1 MEAAIGAAMAHPRFQ
16 FTLLRLFAGV
26 ALLLAAAG
34 IYSVMSYAVARRTH
48 GIGLRMTLGAQRVDV
63 LRMVLRQAMLR
74 VAMGAAL
81 GLAGALALTRL
92 MANLLY
98 GVQPTDPLTFGVVSL
113 VLIGAALLASYIP
126 ARRAS
131 RIDPMVALRQE

>member
-1 MEAAIGAAMAHPRFQ
+1 VLRLVLGQAMIRVAIGSA
-16 FTLLRLFAGV
+16 
-26 ALLLAAAG
+26 
-34 IYSVMSYAVARRTH
+34 I
-48 GIGLRMTLGAQRVDV
+48 
-63 LRMVLRQAMLR
+63 
-74 VAMGAAL
+74 

-98 GVQPTDPLTFGVVSL
+98 GVQPTDPITFGVVSL
-113 VLIGAALLASYIP
+113 VLIGAAFLASYIP

>member
-1 MEAAIGAAMAHPRFQ
+1 M
-16 FTLLRLFAGV
+16 LLGLFAMV

-34 IYSVMSYAVARRTH
+34 IYSVMSYAISRRTQE
-48 GIGLRMTLGAQRVDV
+48 IGLRLTLGAQRGDV
-63 LRMVLRQAMLR
+63 LRLVLGQAMIR
-74 VAMGAAL
+74 VAIGAADRPHRR
-81 GLAGALALTRL
+81 AALTRL

-98 GVQPTDPLTFGVVSL
+98 GVQPTDPITFGVVSL